1 MVISSPLGARGYI
14 MNTEKSKA
22 AYKKACE
29 IIPGGVNSPVR
40 AFKSVGGDPI
50 LISSGKG
57 SRITDIDGNEYID
70 YVCSWGPLI
79 LGHAYEPII
88 ETIKQTAER
97 GTSYGAPTLLETEMA
112 ELIVSMV
119 PSIEM
124 VRMVNSGTEA
134 TMSAIRLA
142 RGYTGRSKI
151 VKFAGCYHGHGDS
164 FLIKAGSGA
173 ITLGL
178 PDSPGVTESTAK
190 DTLIAEYND
199 LASVEELF
207 AKYGNDIAAII
218 VEPVAAN
225 MGVVLPAKGFLE
237 GLRRIATENN
247 AVLIFDEVI
256 TGFRLAKGGAQE
268 YFGVMPDL
276 TTMGKIIGGGLP
288 VGAYG
293 GKKEIMSMLA
303 PLGPVYQAGTLSG
316 NPLAMAAGIA
326 MLKELN
332 KPGFYVELERKAAKM
347 EKGLKENLAKTGHK
361 AVINRVGSLMT
372 LFFTDLEK
380 LESFDDVMKSDS
392 GKYARYF
399 RMALNSGIY
408 LAPSQFEAAF
418 VSNAHSDEDIEI
430 TLQASLLAL
439 QQL

>member
-1 MVISSPLGARGYI
+1 
-14 MNTEKSKA
+14 
-22 AYKKACE
+22 
-29 IIPGGVNSPVR
+29 
-40 AFKSVGGDPI
+40 
-50 LISSGKG
+50 
-57 SRITDIDGNEYID
+57 
-70 YVCSWGPLI
+70 
-79 LGHAYEPII
+79 
-88 ETIKQTAER
+88 
-97 GTSYGAPTLLETEMA
+97 
-112 ELIVSMV
+112 
-119 PSIEM
+119 
-124 VRMVNSGTEA
+124 
-134 TMSAIRLA
+134 
-142 RGYTGRSKI
+142 
-151 VKFAGCYHGHGDS
+151 
-164 FLIKAGSGA
+164 
-173 ITLGL
+173 
-178 PDSPGVTESTAK
+178 
-190 DTLIAEYND
+190 

-207 AKYGNDIAAII
+207 VKYGNDIAAII

-268 YFGVMPDL
+268 YYGVMPDL

-332 KPGFYVELERKAAKM
+332 KPDFYAELERKAAKL

-392 GKYARYF
+392 EKYARYF